1 MAVASVQSSAPCS
14 HMQLFGW
21 PWAAARGSDDVSPAL
36 VVSDDGS
43 RLPFRSLV
51 LQELQ
56 QAAQT
61 IAMWDDVLAM
71 ASPSKR
77 QQVDTGSCCWD
88 FLSHARPLA
97 TSSLCEDSDTDDGDD
112 VCSIASE
119 ISLISLSGWAQLVD
133 LEATTGTCGQEG
145 HAVPASADDFSFWHT
160 DELGSPCSSSQA
172 SLHEQQLCTADAA
185 SKRSAAPLALAAGA
199 KKLASHAKA
208 VAPAWSVASAQ
219 ACCVQ
224 V

>member
-1 MAVASVQSSAPCS
+1 M
-14 HMQLFGW
+14 
-21 PWAAARGSDDVSPAL
+21 
-36 VVSDDGS
+36 
-43 RLPFRSLV
+43 

-97 TSSLCEDSDTDDGDD
+97 ASSLCEDSDTDDGDD

-145 HAVPASADDFSFWHT
+145 PAVPASADFSFWHT
-160 DELGSPCSSSQA
+160 DELGPCSSSQA
-172 SLHEQQLCTADAA
+172 SLQQLCTADAA

>member
-1 MAVASVQSSAPCS
+1 M
-14 HMQLFGW
+14 
-21 PWAAARGSDDVSPAL
+21 
-36 VVSDDGS
+36 
-43 RLPFRSLV
+43 

-133 LEATTGTCGQEG
+133 LEATTGTSGQEG
-145 HAVPASADDFSFWHT
+145 PAVPASADFSFWCT
-160 DELGSPCSSSQA
+160 DELGSPCTSSQA
-172 SLHEQQLCTADAA
+172 SLHEQQQQEKDAA
-185 SKRSAAPLALAAGA
+185 SKRSAAPLIALAAGA

>member
-1 MAVASVQSSAPCS
+1 MTRV
-14 HMQLFGW
+14 
-21 PWAAARGSDDVSPAL
+21 
-36 VVSDDGS
+36 
-43 RLPFRSLV
+43 RSLV

-88 FLSHARPLA
+88 FLSAHASPLA

-119 ISLISLSGWAQLVD
+119 ISLTGWARV
-133 LEATTGTCGQEG
+133 ASRSTTGTCGQEG
-145 HAVPASADDFSFWHT
+145 PAVPASAEDFSFWHT
-160 DELGSPCSSSQA
+160 DELGAPCTSSQA
-172 SLHEQQLCTADAA
+172 SLHEQQLYTADAA
-185 SKRSAAPLALAAGA
+185 SKRSAAPLIALAAGA

-208 VAPAWSVASAQ
+208 VVPAWSVASAQ